1 VTGRSQRTVTWP
13 GDPTPPVIDRQVVQS
28 PYRIAIMAGCLRQTH
43 SLFSPSPL
51 AGDLRFSD
59 LHGANCGLL
68 WEQGFTHVCQRF
80 ARARST
86 VVLLP
91 PQSFLRHARRELGVT
106 WCGVG
111 PRVGSERGAL
121 GHTAEASASLAPA
134 PAHVHDR
141 WAGSSGAASLTAR
154 GHARHHASQQ
164 RLRCDGLRHK
174 ASWWTTCRGSS
185 MACKGSGVQ
194 IPSAPPGTT
203 HRQDSR
209 SGPSVSRLSADHARW
224 RSYHSECYPIRESP
238 TSRPGSS

>member
-1 VTGRSQRTVTWP
+1 
-13 GDPTPPVIDRQVVQS
+13 
-28 PYRIAIMAGCLRQTH
+28 MAGGLRQTH

-59 LHGANCGLL
+59 LHGENCGLL

-86 VVLLP
+86 VVLVP
-91 PQSFLRHARRELGVT
+91 PHSFLRHARRELGLHGAA
-106 WCGVG
+106 WGGGWGVN
-111 PRVGSERGAL
+111 GARWV
-121 GHTAEASASLAPA
+121 HTAEASASLAPA

-154 GHARHHASQQ
+154 GHARHHASHQ

-185 MACKGSGVQ
+185 TACGMQPPIETSNDSGQLLASTNPMDRPSRVLHLDAPEVARTVLRQPDGTIASLQERTRGVQ
-194 IPSAPPGTT
+194 PA
-203 HRQDSR
+203 QED
-209 SGPSVSRLSADHARW
+209 LA
-224 RSYHSECYPIRESP
+224 
-238 TSRPGSS
+238 RPGRQSMKAFEILPVGS

>member
-1 VTGRSQRTVTWP
+1 MP
-13 GDPTPPVIDRQVVQS
+13 
-28 PYRIAIMAGCLRQTH
+28 GCLRQTH

-185 MACKGSGVQ
+185 MACKG
-194 IPSAPPGTT
+194 P
-203 HRQDSR
+203 DSM
-209 SGPSVSRLSADHARW
+209 PLSSTLGLR
-224 RSYHSECYPIRESP
+224 PIRPQPSLF
-238 TSRPGSS
+238 TRCWQQIGGSSRYPVGR

>member
-1 VTGRSQRTVTWP
+1 MP
-13 GDPTPPVIDRQVVQS
+13 
-28 PYRIAIMAGCLRQTH
+28 GCLRQTH

-203 HRQDSR
+203 HRHVSR
-209 SGPSVSRLSADHARW
+209 SGPSVSRLSADHV
-224 RSYHSECYPIRESP
+224 
-238 TSRPGSS
+238 

>member
-1 VTGRSQRTVTWP
+1 M
-13 GDPTPPVIDRQVVQS
+13 IDRQVVQS
-28 PYRIAIMAGCLRQTH
+28 PYRIAIMPGCLRQTH

-141 WAGSSGAASLTAR
+141 WAGSSGGSISNCTRPCEAPRVTTTASVRWLATQ
-154 GHARHHASQQ
+154 GFVVDD
-164 RLRCDGLRHK
+164 LPGFLDGMQGV
-174 ASWWTTCRGSS
+174 RGSNPLS
-185 MACKGSGVQ
+185 STRHNATSTPALSVICQRFARK
-194 IPSAPPGTT
+194 
-203 HRQDSR
+203 R
-209 SGPSVSRLSADHARW
+209 GPWPLE
-224 RSYHSECYPIRESP
+224 HSLR
-238 TSRPGSS
+238 

>member
-1 VTGRSQRTVTWP
+1 M
-13 GDPTPPVIDRQVVQS
+13 IDRQVVQS
-28 PYRIAIMAGCLRQTH
+28 PYRIAIMPGCLRQTH

-185 MACKGSGVQ
+185 MACKG
-194 IPSAPPGTT
+194 P
-203 HRQDSR
+203 DSM
-209 SGPSVSRLSADHARW
+209 PLSSTLGLR
-224 RSYHSECYPIRESP
+224 PIRPQPSLF
-238 TSRPGSS
+238 TRCWQQIGGSSRYPVGR